1 VRALKSGPA
10 SESVEPFH
18 LFMYSILVPCT
29 SSEDADEYSKWN
41 ESSECLFALSAL
53 REDGN
58 FDPPHDVT
66 QMFAQTTY
74 HIRGAILFEGYR
86 IKGDFGNDLV
96 R

>member
-1 VRALKSGPA
+1 MTALKSGP
-10 SESVEPFH
+10 SPESVKPFH
-18 LFMYSILVPCT
+18 LFIYSILGPRT
-29 SSEDADEYSKWN
+29 LNKDADKYSKWN
-41 ESSECLFALSAL
+41 ESRECLFALSAL
-53 REDGN
+53 CEDGN

-74 HIRGAILFEGYR
+74 HIHGAILFEGYR